1 MLKIT
6 QVKTKRM
13 VIWGAVG
20 TLLVLGLV
28 YSFWPRPIAVDLA
41 RVERGELRV
50 SVEEEGKTRVR
61 DVYIL
66 SAPVSGRLRRIK
78 VNVGDPT
85 TFGETLIAEIEPA
98 DSQFLDPRSEVQAE
112 AEIQSAQAAMELA
125 RADVNRVQAELD
137 FARAELTR
145 AKGLI
150 KDKTISQREL
160 DEAERAFK
168 TQRAA
173 LAQAQAALQVRS
185 YELERA
191 RALLLSPAQA
201 QQSHGNCE
209 CIRLSAPVGGRV
221 LHLYRESE
229 AVVASGE
236 ALVSIGDPSD
246 LEIIVELHSSQAVK
260 VKAGQEVIIENWGG
274 DESLQGRVRRVEP
287 VGFTKISALGIEE
300 QRVNVIID
308 FTSPHEQWQRLG
320 HAYQLDVR
328 ILLWKNADVLKLP
341 LIALFRDTTDDDSY
355 TGNWAVFVNDSGR
368 ARKRRVELGHR
379 NDLEAEVLSGV
390 QEGDLVVLHPSDQ
403 VVDGVSIVNR
413 KGSESGGADVF

>member
-201 QQSHGNCE
+201 QQSHGNC
-209 CIRLSAPVGGRV
+209 
-221 LHLYRESE
+221 
-229 AVVASGE
+229 
-236 ALVSIGDPSD
+236 
-246 LEIIVELHSSQAVK
+246 
-260 VKAGQEVIIENWGG
+260 
-274 DESLQGRVRRVEP
+274 
-287 VGFTKISALGIEE
+287 
-300 QRVNVIID
+300 
-308 FTSPHEQWQRLG
+308 
-320 HAYQLDVR
+320 
-328 ILLWKNADVLKLP
+328 
-341 LIALFRDTTDDDSY
+341 
-355 TGNWAVFVNDSGR
+355 
-368 ARKRRVELGHR
+368 
-379 NDLEAEVLSGV
+379 
-390 QEGDLVVLHPSDQ
+390 
-403 VVDGVSIVNR
+403 
-413 KGSESGGADVF
+413 